1 MNALATIYGPEGN
14 DKREPL
20 VSFLYSRNGT
30 DAAKGNINKGKAET
44 QAISDKEIM
53 RMSKRDFNELQRQN
67 WVGD

>member
-1 MNALATIYGPEGN
+1 M
-14 DKREPL
+14 KRRL
-20 VSFLYSRNGT
+20 SAMGIFGQT

>member
-1 MNALATIYGPEGN
+1 MGIFGQ
-14 DKREPL
+14 
-20 VSFLYSRNGT
+20 T